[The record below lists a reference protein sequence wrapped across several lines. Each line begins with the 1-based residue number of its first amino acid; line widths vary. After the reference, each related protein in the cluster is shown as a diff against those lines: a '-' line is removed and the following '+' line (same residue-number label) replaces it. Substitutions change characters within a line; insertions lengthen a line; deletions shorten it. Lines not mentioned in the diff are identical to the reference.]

1 MKKGDISMISRRN
14 FSLSCSVAAVV
25 PILVSP
31 ALADSDENICAA
43 FTPELQKATTP
54 DHAIAL
60 LKAGNDRFAA
70 GKSTECDLLGSLKAT
85 AGKQSPFACVLGCI
99 DSRAAPELVFDQ
111 QIGDIFSARVAGN
124 IVDVNNLGSFE
135 FATKVAGAKAIVVLG
150 HTSCG
155 AVKGA
160 VDNVRIADNLTSL
173 LSTIMPAVEE
183 TPLQGERSSKNHQFV
198 ENVAEA
204 NVRRN
209 VKALTERSTVLK
221 ELVDS
226 GALKIVGAM
235 FDLHTGKVTMLA

>member
-1 MKKGDISMISRRN
+1 MISRRD
-14 FSLSCSVAAVV
+14 FCVCCSVVGV
-25 PILVSP
+25 TPIL
-31 ALADSDENICAA
+31 ANTAFADSDEKICDA

-60 LKAGNDRFAA
+60 LMAGNERFAS
-70 GKSTECDLLGSLKAT
+70 GKSTECDLLGNLKAT
-85 AGKQSPFACVLGCI
+85 SGKQSPFACVLGCI

-135 FATKVAGAKAIVVLG
+135 FATKAAGAKAIVVLG

-155 AVKGA
+155 AIKGA
-160 VDNVRIADNLTSL
+160 VDNVKIADNLTAL
-173 LSTIMPAVEE
+173 LSVIMPAVEE

-198 ENVAEA
+198 ENVSEA

-221 ELVDS
+221 ELVDAGS
-226 GALKIVGAM
+226 LKIVGAM
-235 FDLHTGKVTMLA
+235 FDLDTGKVTILG